1 MRNFKRFL
9 AMALSLL
16 MIVGCFSMLASAK
29 FEDVAEYQ
37 DEIEILNAMG
47 IIKGYEDG
55 NFHPDDDITRRQA
68 CILFARILTGRTDA
82 EYEETNFKGGK
93 NYTVFTDLDETGDFY
108 GAISLAYNEG
118 IIVGWEEEGKLVFGP
133 NSSISYQDFLTM
145 AVRIVNNVKAEA
157 NTALDKTYPWSYIN
171 AAIRLGLTEG
181 IVGVPANEEPIS
193 RGDATKIM
201 FNLLFKVQVNGEFLA
216 KKFFG
221 KTYEKATMILTA
233 AKGNVS
239 LIGITLPARDNYV
252 TINYLKNDGTIDL
265 DKTYFVPAESLGLTA
280 ANASKYVGSVYE
292 VVTIDGFKSIFS
304 ANRIEWTEYLDWNG
318 KLPAVKDG
326 EAVSHDYRIVKKYST
341 IFNTGSTWTTL
352 PETFLYDLTKV
363 DTNNGSFDN
372 NYGWILDN
380 DFNILA
386 QGSNGGEHQI
396 LFYYMPELSVAYGGA
411 VYFQKMT
418 DGSYKSVTI
427 EEIQEALKATV
438 SESGYRYYKAVDKL
452 TDSLYKDVYTLDID
466 GAVDA
471 EGYEYAERIAFA
483 NYQVGKYLGTVGGDG
498 ADKNKHKFSIGY
510 FGEDSGI
517 KATNVVLAD
526 GVQLSTGAHHLYRY
540 YYNVVL
546 DTVVVAY
553 DYVGDWEVGYISN
566 YVPDA
571 ENPSDYSKAKLYV
584 KSDADNDSWWWA
596 TNPAGTALSFIIGNY
611 YGANTIGMICERN
624 NEMYLEYADLV
635 MGQRIEYVKDAKA
648 DKVIAIE
655 FNSSNSYYI
664 FDKFIAIDDAGY
676 VYMRVMNNNGKY
688 EIIKANTVDSYP
700 YYSFAGLGYL
710 GLYNDISDITSY
722 NFDRILKAGDVVK
735 TYNDGSRYNVIST
748 RYFKPKFE
756 TTTGEARIKI
766 GSDWYAYD
774 VQTREVGDKKNDLPK
789 YIITNEYN
797 DGYGLGLFVLDLT
810 SAKTGAIIDFYRG
823 YEYTTQLGNDTWY
836 FQNFNGNAADD
847 AYAYVLDSYFANG
860 DKVTGVTSVDAAWP
874 GQNTINLYDVVY
886 FDGSVRGQGTVISN
900 LGTSL
905 VRANLYKY
913 SDPKGK
919 LVGFTSMMKDN
930 LASDKSIGYDIYSYN
945 QILDPGFYTVI
956 QMQNG
961 MKFIGRCITS
971 AYADGDAE
979 ADWGM
984 FGKAE
989 NVRYNSSSMLLVEI
1003 GSDFKLHTVQLDP
1016 VNNYTF
1022 DGMVYWATED
1032 DYGWL
1037 DNFTKRICIVEW
1049 LYTNKL

>member
-1 MRNFKRFL
+1 M
-9 AMALSLL
+9 
-16 MIVGCFSMLASAK
+16 
-29 FEDVAEYQ
+29 
-37 DEIEILNAMG
+37 
-47 IIKGYEDG
+47 
-55 NFHPDDDITRRQA
+55 P
-68 CILFARILTGRTDA
+68 
-82 EYEETNFKGGK
+82 
-93 NYTVFTDLDETGDFY
+93 
-108 GAISLAYNEG
+108 
-118 IIVGWEEEGKLVFGP
+118 
-133 NSSISYQDFLTM
+133 
-145 AVRIVNNVKAEA
+145 
-157 NTALDKTYPWSYIN
+157 
-171 AAIRLGLTEG
+171 
-181 IVGVPANEEPIS
+181 
-193 RGDATKIM
+193 
-201 FNLLFKVQVNGEFLA
+201 
-216 KKFFG
+216 
-221 KTYEKATMILTA
+221 
-233 AKGNVS
+233 
-239 LIGITLPARDNYV
+239 
-252 TINYLKNDGTIDL
+252 
-265 DKTYFVPAESLGLTA
+265 
-280 ANASKYVGSVYE
+280 
-292 VVTIDGFKSIFS
+292 
-304 ANRIEWTEYLDWNG
+304 
-318 KLPAVKDG
+318 
-326 EAVSHDYRIVKKYST
+326 
-341 IFNTGSTWTTL
+341 
-352 PETFLYDLTKV
+352 
-363 DTNNGSFDN
+363 NNGSFDN

-386 QGSNGGEHQI
+386 QGANGGEHQI

-427 EEIQEALKATV
+427 DEIKQALKATV
-438 SESGYRYYKAVDKL
+438 SENGYRYYKAVDKL
-452 TDSLYKDVYTLDID
+452 ADSLYKDVYTLDID

-483 NYQVGKYLGTVGGDG
+483 NYQVGKYLGQIGDG
-498 ADKNKHKFSIGY
+498 ADKGKHEFSIGY
-510 FGEDSGI
+510 FGSKADF

-611 YGANTIGMICERN
+611 YGANTIGMICESN
-624 NEMYLEYADLV
+624 NGMYLEYADLV

-748 RYFKPKFE
+748 RYFKPDFK
-756 TTTGEARIKI
+756 TATSGARIKI
-766 GSDWYAYD
+766 GGDWYAYD
-774 VQTREVGDKKNDLPK
+774 VQTREVGGKKNDLPK

-810 SAKTGAIIDFYRG
+810 SAKTGAIIDFYHY

-836 FQNFNGNAADD
+836 FQNFNGYAADD
-847 AYAYVLDSYFANG
+847 AYAYDLDSYFANG
-860 DKVTGVTSVDAAWP
+860 DKVTGVTSIDQAWP

-984 FGKAE
+984 FAE
-989 NVRYNSSSMLLVEI
+989 VEMYPYDSSSMLLVEI
-1003 GSDFKLHTVQLDP
+1003 GTDFKLHTVQADYP
-1016 VNNYTF
+1016 VEGLY
-1022 DGMVYWATED
+1022 GMVYVANED

-1037 DNFTKRICIVEW
+1037 DNFTKRIFVLDWID
-1049 LYTNKL
+1049 YDIN